1 MNQLQKNVL
10 FLMERGGDNPN
21 SLAAK
26 AKAKQ
31 PNIFRILEGE
41 SSDPR
46 TSTLQPLADYWGVSV
61 ADLKYNDLTDKQVEL
76 ASYSQSVS
84 KQARSDYV
92 EIPQYTGVGGSMGS
106 GVILRDQP
114 GEIQELKVSA
124 EWVSKN
130 IKRHSGVNNLCIVT
144 GFGTSM
150 APLYNPG
157 DPLII
162 DRGIKTVEADAV
174 YFFRVGEEGFIK
186 ILQRVPGEGIR
197 VISKNKDYE
206 SWTIRADM
214 DFEVFGLVLKAW
226 SGTDVW

>member
-1 MNQLQKNVL
+1 
-10 FLMERGGDNPN
+10 
-21 SLAAK
+21 
-26 AKAKQ
+26 
-31 PNIFRILEGE
+31 
-41 SSDPR
+41 
-46 TSTLQPLADYWGVSV
+46 
-61 ADLKYNDLTDKQVEL
+61 
-76 ASYSQSVS
+76 
-84 KQARSDYV
+84 
-92 EIPQYTGVGGSMGS
+92 MGS